1 MKKKLGLVL
10 ASFIL
15 LTACAPNFG
24 DQEEQ
29 IVQETEDDS
38 KEQAIIPKYNISDS
52 YYKTIL
58 NTDKKAGES
67 SYKPGAARGHVAE
80 GVSTRLDID
89 EFETGLMRVAQ
100 DTFSPDTY
108 LFQEGQYLTSEVIS
122 SWLKRKLDG
131 QELKDAQAAAAK
143 KDKNTTGNDEKYVEV
158 GLNPALP
165 ENINLV
171 EANEKNPIYLKQI
184 LEHNYLIR
192 NEDNSVQLGG
202 VVIGLAMNSIH
213 YYKQEDGY
221 EKYIDI
227 NRETLLQKGKEM
239 ADTILKRIRS
249 TKGLENVPVVFAI
262 YELEDKSSL
271 VPGNYI
277 AKSVVKEGNNSLG
290 GWDTVDEDYVL
301 FPSDEGTEKYRD
313 DAQRF
318 NSFKTDVEE
327 FFPNYTGV
335 IGKAFY
341 KNGEMNYLDIEIPM
355 QFYSKGEV
363 IAFTQFITGKVME
376 SFPDYISLE
385 VNITSNNGQEA
396 LIIKEPKQEE
406 PTVHI
411 YK

>member
-80 GVSTRLDID
+80 GISTRLDID

-122 SWLKRKLDG
+122 SWLKRQLTGKAK
-131 QELKDAQAAAAK
+131 QDAQAAAAK

-158 GLNPALP
+158 GLNPPLP
-165 ENINLV
+165 DIDDLEK
-171 EANEKNPIYLKQI
+171 ANDQSPIYLAQI
-184 LEHNYLIR
+184 LEHNYLIK

-202 VVIGLAMNSIH
+202 VVIGLAMNSVH
-213 YYKQEDGY
+213 YYKQQEGF
-221 EKYIDI
+221 ERKKVID
-227 NRETLLQKGKEM
+227 TKDLLQQGKVM

-277 AKSVVKEGNNSLG
+277 AKSVVKEGTNSLG

>member
-29 IVQETEDDS
+29 IIQETEDDS

-58 NTDKKAGES
+58 NKDKKAGES
-67 SYKPGAARGHVAE
+67 SYKPGAARGLVAD
-80 GVSTRLDID
+80 GINTRLDID

-122 SWLKRKLDG
+122 SWLKRQLNEK
-131 QELKDAQAAAAK
+131 EKKEAQAEAAK
-143 KDKNTTGNDEKYVEV
+143 KDKNTTGNDETYVEV

-165 ENINLV
+165 EMKDL
-171 EANEKNPIYLKQI
+171 EKANNQSPIYLAQI
-184 LEHNYLIR
+184 LEHNYLIK

-202 VVIGLAMNSIH
+202 VVIGLAMNSVH
-213 YYKQEDGY
+213 YYKQQDGY
-221 EKYIDI
+221 ERKKQIKT
-227 NRETLLQKGKEM
+227 EELLQQGKVM
-239 ADTILKRIRS
+239 AETILKRIRS

-271 VPGNYI
+271 VPGNYV
-277 AKSVVKEGNNSLG
+277 AKSVVKEGSNSLG
-290 GWDTVDEDYVL
+290 GWDTIDEDYVL
-301 FPSDEGTEKYRD
+301 FPSDEGTQDYRD

>member
-80 GVSTRLDID
+80 GISTRLDID

-122 SWLKRKLDG
+122 SWLKRQLEGK
-131 QELKDAQAAAAK
+131 ELTDAQAAAAK
-143 KDKNTTGNDEKYVEV
+143 KDKNTTGNDEKYNEV
-158 GLNPALP
+158 GLNPALNNKGDL
-165 ENINLV
+165 E
-171 EANEKNPIYLKQI
+171 EANKKNPIYLAQI
-184 LEHNYLIR
+184 LEHNYLIK

-202 VVIGLAMNSIH
+202 VVIGLAMNSVH
-213 YYKQEDGY
+213 YYKQDQGFERKEPIERDV
-221 EKYIDI
+221 
-227 NRETLLQKGKEM
+227 LLQKGKEM

-277 AKSVVKEGNNSLG
+277 AKSVVKEGTNSLG